1 MKINTIGWDIGGA
14 NLKAVLLNENSRVL
28 TAIQLAC
35 PLWQG
40 LYQLE
45 RAIKQVLKSFAQPEV
60 RHAVTMTGELV
71 DIFANRSDGV
81 IQISKCL
88 REQLGPDVH
97 LYAGSAG
104 FVGVDDVEHY
114 IPQIASANWHLSA
127 SYVANAFNEGL
138 MIDIGSTTADLIPF
152 SANKPINQGY
162 TDAERMRLSEL
173 VYTGVTRT
181 PLMALAQSI
190 AFRGQEYGVAAEHFA
205 TTADIYRLTDELVPS
220 SDMAVT
226 ADGAE
231 KSVEASMRRL
241 ARMIGHDKED
251 ATDTDWILLARSF
264 KESQLKQLEI
274 AINKVLSHAHI
285 TSTAPFVGAGSG
297 SFLVKALAQR
307 FNRPYIQID
316 SVIDAENEEAKH
328 WAGICLPAYCA
339 AYLMPK

>member
-1 MKINTIGWDIGGA
+1 MKYKTIGWDVGGA
-14 NLKAVLLNENSRVL
+14 NLKAVMLDENSKVL

-40 LYQLE
+40 LHQLE
-45 RAIKQVLKSFAQPEV
+45 HAIGQVLQLLLQPEA

-71 DIFANRSDGV
+71 DIFPNRSDGV

-88 REQLGPDVH
+88 GKQLGPDVH
-97 LYAGSAG
+97 LYAGSSG
-104 FVGVDDVEHY
+104 FVGIDDVEHY
-114 IPQIASANWHLSA
+114 IAQIASANWHLSA
-127 SYVANAFNEGL
+127 RYAANVFNEGL

-152 SANKPINQGY
+152 SASKPINQGI

-173 VYTGVTRT
+173 VYTGITRT

-205 TTADIYRLTDELVPS
+205 TTADIYRLTGELAPS
-220 SDMAVT
+220 SDMAAT
-226 ADGAE
+226 ADGVD
-231 KSVEASMRRL
+231 KSLESTMRRL

-251 ATDTDWILLARSF
+251 ATDADWIALAHSF
-264 KESQLKQLEI
+264 KESQLKQLEK
-274 AINKVLSHAHI
+274 AIHKVLSHARI
-285 TSTAPFVGAGSG
+285 KGTAPFVGAGSG
-297 SFLVKALAQR
+297 SFLVKTLAQR

-316 SVIDAENEEAKH
+316 SVIDAENQEAKH